1 MAVLV
6 TGGYGMIGSW
16 VTHELAQRGYRV
28 IISSRSR
35 HKVSYLKK
43 FEDQIEFFKA
53 DVLDYASLFGLFE
66 AYRGEIDGIVHI
78 AGLMGGP
85 YFATN
90 PHLHIR
96 INTMGTVDLLEA
108 SRIFGIKKF
117 IYCSSGSVYG
127 PRDDVPDE
135 DVPMAPGDLYGA
147 AKTSAEF
154 FGLQYANEFGVDFRA
169 VRVFFAYGPGVMPSE
184 LYPLYQAAFGCLE
197 GMTKIRLEAG
207 ADQAIDFTY
216 LKDIARGMVMLYEAD
231 KVADRQFNLT
241 SGVYYPI
248 PEVIERVC
256 TAVGVS
262 ADVEVGPG
270 RAMPR
275 GPSLDSTR
283 MRETLGFEPQYSL
296 EEGVREY
303 KVWIDEVR
311 GK

>member
-117 IYCSSGSVYG
+117 IYYSSTSEPVSRITINIVRLVIGIA
-127 PRDDVPDE
+127 VPH
-135 DVPMAPGDLYGA
+135 VVA
-147 AKTSAEF
+147 AS
-154 FGLQYANEFGVDFRA
+154 
-169 VRVFFAYGPGVMPSE
+169 
-184 LYPLYQAAFGCLE
+184 
-197 GMTKIRLEAG
+197 
-207 ADQAIDFTY
+207 
-216 LKDIARGMVMLYEAD
+216 
-231 KVADRQFNLT
+231 
-241 SGVYYPI
+241 
-248 PEVIERVC
+248 
-256 TAVGVS
+256 
-262 ADVEVGPG
+262 
-270 RAMPR
+270 
-275 GPSLDSTR
+275 
-283 MRETLGFEPQYSL
+283 
-296 EEGVREY
+296 
-303 KVWIDEVR
+303 
-311 GK
+311 